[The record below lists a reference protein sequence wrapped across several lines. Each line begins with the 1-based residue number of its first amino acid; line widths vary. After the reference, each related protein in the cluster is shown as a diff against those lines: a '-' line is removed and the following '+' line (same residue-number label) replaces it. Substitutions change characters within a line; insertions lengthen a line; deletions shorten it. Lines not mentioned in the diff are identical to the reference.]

1 MPAYDFDLGVLGGG
15 AAGLTVAAGAARLGV
30 RTLLVEKEPVLGG
43 DCLHFGCV
51 PSKTLIRTAKVRHL
65 MATAGKYG
73 LPGPD
78 LPPVDFRQVSARIRQ
93 VIAAIQPHD
102 SPERFCS
109 LGARVEFGS
118 ASFLDEHTVDLEG
131 RRVSAARWVAATGSS
146 AAIPDLPGLADVP
159 YLTNR
164 EIFFLDEL
172 PASLLVLGG
181 GPIAVEMAQ
190 SFARLGARV
199 TVLQRSDQ
207 ILSKEDPDLAG
218 LIQARL
224 EAEGVAFH
232 LGVRLV
238 AARRAGDQA
247 EVVFRDA
254 AGQERSVRADKLLAA
269 LGRRANLDGL
279 DLENA
284 GVEHTGRGIAV
295 DARMRTSRKHIFAAG
310 DVTGERQ
317 FTHAASYEAGVVL
330 ANAVFRLPRKAD
342 YAWLPHC
349 TYTDPE
355 LASIGL
361 NEKAAQKAGV
371 GYRVWTEEFRANDRS
386 LAEGYDFGVLKLLV
400 DRRENPL
407 GVQICGPHAGD
418 LLAEWVAVLAGKVR
432 LSTLAGAVHPY
443 PTLAEI
449 SKRVAGDLMAP
460 RIFSDTVRRG
470 LGLFFA
476 YKGRACA
483 PPE

>member
-1 MPAYDFDLGVLGGG
+1 MPAYDFDLGILGGG

-30 RTLLVEKEPVLGG
+30 RTLLVEKAPHLGG

-51 PSKTLIRTAKVRHL
+51 PSKTLIKTARVRHL
-65 MATAGKYG
+65 MATAGRYG
-73 LPGPD
+73 LPGVD
-78 LPPVDFRQVSARIRQ
+78 LPPVDFRKVSARIRQ

-109 LGARVEFGS
+109 LGAQVEFG
-118 ASFLDEHTVDLEG
+118 APAFADEHVVELDG
-131 RRVSAARWVAATGSS
+131 KRVSAARWVVATGSS
-146 AAIPDLPGLADVP
+146 AAIPDLPGLADAP
-159 YLTNR
+159 YLTNK

-172 PASLLVLGG
+172 PASLLILGG

-199 TVLQRSDQ
+199 TVLQRSPQ
-207 ILSKEDPDLAG
+207 ILSREDPDLAG

-232 LGVRLV
+232 LGARLV
-238 AARRAGDQA
+238 AVRRAGDQA

-254 AGQERSVRADKLLAA
+254 AGQERSVRADKLLVA

-279 DLENA
+279 GLERA
-284 GVEHTGRGIAV
+284 GVEHSARGIPV
-295 DARMRTSRKHIFAAG
+295 DARMRTSRKHVFAAG
-310 DVTGERQ
+310 DVTGQHQ
-317 FTHAASYEAGVVL
+317 FTHAAGYEGGIVV

-355 LASIGL
+355 LASVGL
-361 NEKAAQKAGV
+361 NEKAAQRAGV
-371 GYRVWTEEFRANDRS
+371 EYRVWTEEFRANDRS

-400 DRRENPL
+400 DRKENPL

-449 SKRVAGDLMAP
+449 SKRVAGDMLAP
-460 RIFSDTVRRG
+460 KIFSDTVRKG
-470 LGLFFA
+470 LGFIFD
-476 YKGRACA
+476 YKGRACT
-483 PPE
+483 PDR

>member
-1 MPAYDFDLGVLGGG
+1 MPAYDFDLGILGGG

-30 RTLLVEKEPVLGG
+30 KTLLVEKDPQLGG
-43 DCLHFGCV
+43 DCLHYGCV
-51 PSKTLIRTAKVRHL
+51 PSKTLIKTARVRHL
-65 MATAGKYG
+65 MATAGRYG
-73 LPGPD
+73 LPGAD

-118 ASFLDEHTVDLEG
+118 AAFRDEHTVDLDG
-131 RRVSAARWVAATGSS
+131 KRLSAARWVVATGSS

-199 TVLQRSDQ
+199 TVLQRSAQ
-207 ILSKEDPDLAG
+207 ILSREDPDLAG
-218 LIQARL
+218 LVQARL
-224 EAEGVAFH
+224 EAEGVVFR
-232 LGVRLV
+232 LGAQLV
-238 AARRAGDQA
+238 GARRAGDQA
-247 EVVFRDA
+247 EVAYTDA
-254 AGQERSVRADKLLAA
+254 AGQERSVRADKLLVA

-279 DLENA
+279 GLDRA
-284 GVEHTGRGIAV
+284 GVEHSAAGIPV
-295 DARMRTSRKHIFAAG
+295 DARMRTSRKHVFAAG
-310 DVTGERQ
+310 DVTGQHQ
-317 FTHAASYEAGVVL
+317 FTHAAGYEGGIVV

-342 YAWLPHC
+342 YTWLPWC

-355 LASIGL
+355 LASLGL
-361 NEKAAQKAGV
+361 NEKAAQRAGV
-371 GYRVWTEEFRANDRS
+371 EYKVWIEEFKANDRS

-400 DRRENPL
+400 DHKENPL

-418 LLAEWVAVLAGKVR
+418 LLAEWVAVLAGKVK

-460 RIFSDTVRRG
+460 KIFSDTVRKG
-470 LGLFFA
+470 LGFIFD
-476 YKGRACA
+476 YKGRACT
-483 PPE
+483 PGE